1 MKTRTIN
8 GPKRSNDNGY
18 RANVNAR
25 TTSSSPPSPSGSEP
39 LARLE
44 SLVRGL
50 VGTGKGLGISFIFQD
65 EETRQ
70 WAKEAYR
77 KIVKLAGAEGLR
89 PSWWRIED
97 LSVPGI
103 LAGAVSTAV
112 RADIIVVATREE
124 GLPLPFYVWVNMWW
138 PHKSHTSGGLLAL
151 IGTNGAVLSRGGR
164 VGKYLREVS
173 QQARLEFFLL
183 ERPLTPAT
191 KTRIGPANRPV
202 KALNGQPLPLSKVA
216 ALPHR

>member
-1 MKTRTIN
+1 
-8 GPKRSNDNGY
+8 
-18 RANVNAR
+18 
-25 TTSSSPPSPSGSEP
+25 
-39 LARLE
+39 
-44 SLVRGL
+44 

-77 KIVKLAGAEGLR
+77 NIIQLAGEEGLR

-97 LSVPGI
+97 LTVPGI

-112 RADIIVVATREE
+112 RADLIVVAAREE

-138 PHKSHTSGGLLAL
+138 PHKSHTPGGLLAL
-151 IGTNGAVLSRGGR
+151 IGTNGAPLSRGGR
-164 VGKYLREVS
+164 VGNYLREVS

-183 ERPLTPAT
+183 ERPLTSAT
-191 KTRIGPANRPV
+191 KTRIGRANRGMKP
-202 KALNGQPLPLSKVA
+202 LNGQLLPLSKVV